1 MVAQERHEREAR
13 RSPTSGRIIL
23 RQFNYLYLRR
33 QGSKSFV
40 VATSFAGLLPLR
52 VVHSAHPV
60 HGNIRLPSI
69 QEIRRAERRAL
80 AVRFKN
86 HDSEGREDA

>member
-1 MVAQERHEREAR
+1 MVYINVNIQDPLMLFQKLQDRKYDIVDVAEA
-13 RSPTSGRIIL
+13 T
-23 RQFNYLYLRR
+23 
-33 QGSKSFV
+33 
-40 VATSFAGLLPLR
+40 GLPPLR